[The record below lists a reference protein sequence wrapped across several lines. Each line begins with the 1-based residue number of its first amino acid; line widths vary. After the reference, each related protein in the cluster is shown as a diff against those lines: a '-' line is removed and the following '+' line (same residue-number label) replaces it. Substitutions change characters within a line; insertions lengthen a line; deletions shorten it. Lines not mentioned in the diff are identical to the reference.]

1 MASVGLVLASPL
13 LALAAIAIKLDSK
26 GPVIFRQPR
35 LGLNAEP
42 FEVYKL
48 RSMFLGAEK
57 LGVYEA
63 KDDPRV
69 TRVGR
74 VLRRLSLNE
83 LPQLFNILKG
93 DMSLIGPRPVLPFHP
108 WPLEEYTEEQRKRF
122 KVKPG
127 LTGWAQVNG
136 RMNVPWEERL
146 QYDAEYAENVSFR
159 FDLRI
164 FLKTFGVLLSM
175 RDSYNTSE
183 TATRRG
189 ADE

>member
-26 GPVIFRQPR
+26 GPVFFRQPR

-183 TATRRG
+183 TAARRG
-189 ADE
+189 RDE